1 MFIRVCSWRVGG
13 LVVSL
18 RCNTGTAAARTGC
31 ASETTTLSL
40 CKRIRMQAH
49 ATNAVIF
56 QTEADREVMK
66 LPHFVCR
73 Q

>member
-40 CKRIRMQAH
+40 CKRIRMQTH
-49 ATNAVIF
+49 ATNAAIVKA
-56 QTEADREVMK
+56 EVDREVMK
-66 LPHFVCR
+66 LPHFVFR